1 MRDDLADF
9 VVSRTADVA
18 RLLAQLRDTATPL
31 VLAAPS
37 GVSLTAR
44 LWSANSA
51 GGRLQFAVDTEA
63 PQLQPLLA
71 ADEAL
76 AVGYQDNIQLQFS
89 LHGLVLVRGPSAAT
103 LQTGWPESVLRL
115 QRRDSYRVRMGSS
128 LAPTLVLRHPSLP
141 EMTLSLRVLDLSAG
155 GCALLLPRDVPE
167 LQPGSRLH
175 KVAVELDI
183 ETRFETSLLLH
194 HISAFDGEDGPRRI
208 GCSWTDLS
216 PSAER
221 ALQRYIL
228 QTQKRQRLRPLPA

>member
-9 VVSRTADVA
+9 VVSRTAEVG
-18 RLLAQLRDTATPL
+18 RLLAQLRDAATPL

-37 GVSLTAR
+37 GASLTAR
-44 LWSANSA
+44 LWSADSA
-51 GGRLQFAVDTEA
+51 GHRLQFAVDTDA

-71 ADEAL
+71 ADEAM
-76 AVGYQDNIQLQFS
+76 AVGFQENIQLQFS
-89 LHGLVLVRGPSAAT
+89 LHGLVLVRGPNGAT

-115 QRRDSYRVRMGSS
+115 QRRDSYRVRMGERI
-128 LAPTLVLRHPSLP
+128 APTLVMRHPSLP

-167 LQPGSRLH
+167 LQPGTRLH
-175 KVAVELDI
+175 GVAVELDI
-183 ETRFETSLLLH
+183 EARFQANLLMH

-208 GCSWTDLS
+208 GCSWADLS

-228 QTQKRQRLRPLPA
+228 QTQKRQRLRPLPQ